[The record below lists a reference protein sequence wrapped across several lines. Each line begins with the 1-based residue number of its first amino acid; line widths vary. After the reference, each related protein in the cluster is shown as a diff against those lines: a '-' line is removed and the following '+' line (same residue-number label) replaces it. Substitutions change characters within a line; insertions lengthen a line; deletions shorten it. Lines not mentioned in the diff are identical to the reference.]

1 MMSIGENIKEMRQKK
16 EWTQREFAKK
26 VGINQSMV
34 AQIER
39 GTKTLT
45 VPLGK
50 QIAEVFGCTLDDLIN
65 ETGGVSNGR

>member
-1 MMSIGENIKEMRQKK
+1 MSIGENIKEMRQRNS
-16 EWTQREFAKK
+16 WTQEELAEKI
-26 VGINQSMV
+26 GIKQSMV

-50 QIAEVFGCTLDDLIN
+50 EIADVFGCTLDELTN
-65 ETGGVSNGR
+65 ELGGVSNGR

>member
-1 MMSIGENIKEMRQKK
+1 MSIGENIKEMRQRNS
-16 EWTQREFAKK
+16 WTQEELAEKI
-26 VGINQSMV
+26 GIKQSMV

-50 QIAEVFGCTLDDLIN
+50 QIAEVFGCTLDDLTN
-65 ETGGVSNGR
+65 EAGGVSNGR

>member
-1 MMSIGENIKEMRQKK
+1 MSIGENIKEMRQRKD
-16 EWTQREFAKK
+16 WTQREFAEKI
-26 VGINQSMV
+26 GIKQSMV

-50 QIAEVFGCTLDDLIN
+50 QIAEVFGCTLDDLTN
-65 ETGGVSNGR
+65 EAGGVSNGR

>member
-50 QIAEVFGCTLDDLIN
+50 QIAEVFGCTLDELCHF
-65 ETGGVSNGR
+65 

>member
-1 MMSIGENIKEMRQKK
+1 MSIGENIKEMRQRKD
-16 EWTQREFAKK
+16 WTQREFAEK

-50 QIAEVFGCTLDDLIN
+50 QIAEVFGCTLDDLLEEKN
-65 ETGGVSNGR
+65 LLAVNNK

>member
-1 MMSIGENIKEMRQKK
+1 MMSIGETIKAMRQRKD
-16 EWTQREFAKK
+16 WTQREFAEK

-50 QIAEVFGCTLDDLIN
+50 QIAEVFGCTLDELTK
-65 ETGGVSNGR
+65 ELGGVSNGR

>member
-1 MMSIGENIKEMRQKK
+1 MSIGENIKEMRQRNS
-16 EWTQREFAKK
+16 WTQEELAEKI
-26 VGINQSMV
+26 GIKQSMV

-50 QIAEVFGCTLDDLIN
+50 EIAKVFGCTLDDLIN

>member
-1 MMSIGENIKEMRQKK
+1 MSIGENIKEMRQRKD
-16 EWTQREFAKK
+16 WTQREFAEKI
-26 VGINQSMV
+26 GIKQSMV

-50 QIAEVFGCTLDDLIN
+50 EIAKVFGCTLDDLLKEKN
-65 ETGGVSNGR
+65 LLVVNNK

>member
-1 MMSIGENIKEMRQKK
+1 MSIGENIKEMRQRNS
-16 EWTQREFAKK
+16 WTQEELAEKI
-26 VGINQSMV
+26 GIKQSMV

>member
-1 MMSIGENIKEMRQKK
+1 MSIGENIKEMRQRNS
-16 EWTQREFAKK
+16 WTQEELAEKI
-26 VGINQSMV
+26 GIKQSMV

-50 QIAEVFGCTLDDLIN
+50 QIAEVFGCTLDDLTN
-65 ETGGVSNGR
+65 ELGGVPNER